1 MINFFFK
8 IKNTFFLDKNE
19 KKFRTNLLKYKI
31 KNYDNKNNQK
41 TILFNA
47 SENYYDV
54 CFSYLLT
61 KRKNIK
67 NLIFFFIFLFLVFTK
82 KLRKKFFKFYFFFL
96 LK

>member
-54 CFSYLLT
+54 CFSYLT
-61 KRKNIK
+61 KKKNIK
-67 NLIFFFIFLFLVFTK
+67 KINLLFYIPFLFSQK
-82 KLRKKFFKFYFFFL
+82 KTSKKFFKFYFFFL

>member
-31 KNYDNKNNQK
+31 KNFDNKNNQK

-61 KRKNIK
+61 KEKKYKKFNLLFYIPFFSFHKKNFEK
-67 NLIFFFIFLFLVFTK
+67 NFFI
-82 KLRKKFFKFYFFFL
+82 L
-96 LK
+96 LE